1 MTQTRADRSAD
12 LTNGPM
18 LQKIILFSIPLAA
31 SSILQLLFNA
41 ADVVVVGR
49 FAGSTALAA
58 VGSNG
63 SLINLLVNLFV
74 GLSLGANV
82 VAARCFGAKDEHG
95 IQDTVHTAVTLGLT
109 SGVLLAVVG
118 FFAARSLLEL
128 MSCPEDV
135 IDLSSLYLKIYFI
148 GMPMNMLY
156 NFSSALLRAVGDT
169 KRPLYCLAAAGII
182 NVVLNLVFV
191 IGFSMSVAGVALATI
206 ISETVSACLVT
217 AMLVREKG
225 ALHLDLHKLGFHAG
239 ALKQILLI
247 GLPAGLQSTVFS
259 LSNVVIQSA
268 INSFGSTVV
277 AGSSASSNLEGF
289 VYTAMNAF
297 AQAAVTFTSQN
308 MGARKY
314 HNLDRV
320 MRNCLLCAVVTGIL
334 LGGGA
339 ASSAAS
345 GSAAASSE
353 ALSADVQ
360 AIVDRGVLK
369 VGVKNAVKGFS
380 FQDTLTGEYTGLED
394 SLAEMIAEHLGVDV
408 EFTTVTAATRGE
420 LLDSGDIDCVL
431 ATFTITDERRKSW
444 DFSTPYYTDYVSVL
458 VEDASGIKEL
468 ADLKDKVVGVS
479 SGSTSARALVQA
491 MIDASV
497 ISGDG
502 FDADTFN
509 ADTWK
514 DGISFRQYDDYPAIS
529 TALSAGEVN
538 GFCVDK
544 SILAIYKTDGRSYID
559 AEFSPQEYGIATKKG
574 SGFSALCDELVT
586 GWLADGTIDGL
597 IKDNGLD

>member
-1 MTQTRADRSAD
+1 MKKISRRSFVKAAG
-12 LTNGPM
+12 TV
-18 LQKIILFSIPLAA
+18 LA
-31 SSILQLLFNA
+31 L
-41 ADVVVVGR
+41 
-49 FAGSTALAA
+49 TAL
-58 VGSNG
+58 
-63 SLINLLVNLFV
+63 
-74 GLSLGANV
+74 
-82 VAARCFGAKDEHG
+82 
-95 IQDTVHTAVTLGLT
+95 TACG
-109 SGVLLAVVG
+109 G
-118 FFAARSLLEL
+118 
-128 MSCPEDV
+128 
-135 IDLSSLYLKIYFI
+135 
-148 GMPMNMLY
+148 
-156 NFSSALLRAVGDT
+156 
-169 KRPLYCLAAAGII
+169 
-182 NVVLNLVFV
+182 
-191 IGFSMSVAGVALATI
+191 
-206 ISETVSACLVT
+206 
-217 AMLVREKG
+217 
-225 ALHLDLHKLGFHAG
+225 
-239 ALKQILLI
+239 
-247 GLPAGLQSTVFS
+247 
-259 LSNVVIQSA
+259 
-268 INSFGSTVV
+268 
-277 AGSSASSNLEGF
+277 SASS
-289 VYTAMNAF
+289 T
-297 AQAAVTFTSQN
+297 
-308 MGARKY
+308 
-314 HNLDRV
+314 
-320 MRNCLLCAVVTGIL
+320 
-334 LGGGA
+334 A
-339 ASSAAS
+339 ASTASSVTS

-380 FQDTLTGEYTGLED
+380 FQDTLTGEYAGLED

-458 VEDASGIKEL
+458 VEDSSGIKEL

-491 MIDASV
+491 MIEAGV
-497 ISGDG
+497 ISGDS

-529 TALSAGEVN
+529 TALSAGEVD

-559 AEFSPQEYGIATKKG
+559 AEFSPQEYGVATKKG

-586 GWLADGTIDGL
+586 GWLSDGTIDGL